1 VVYIS
6 MSKQKVFSTRRY
18 NPLTKSYILVSPL
31 RISRPW
37 SQSLEEVQEETF
49 PSYDSNCYLCPGN
62 TRNTGDTNPNYTQP
76 FMFKNDFPS
85 LSEVDKSESEDILS
99 NSPFFKETI
108 ERGTCEVI
116 CYGPKHNSHFM
127 HQSLSEIEAVI
138 TLWQERFTRISEDS
152 TIKHIQLFETRGKEV
167 GNSSPHP
174 HCQIWAQTSIP
185 SIPQTILDS
194 QAKYFQEHD
203 KSLLVEYVQQEL
215 EKSERVIATSGD
227 FVLLVPYWAE
237 WPYEMYITATKPISG
252 LHMLTKTQKN
262 DLAQILKTTS
272 QMYASIFKRPINGSP
287 YMMLVSQQ
295 PTVSD
300 TLPGIQLFFR
310 FICPLLT
317 PTRQKFQAGYEKS
330 AEPQRDIT
338 PEDAAKQ
345 LREVYNSL

>member
-1 VVYIS
+1 
-6 MSKQKVFSTRRY
+6 MSNQKLFSTRRY

-37 SQSLEEVQEETF
+37 SQTLEEVHEESF
-49 PSYDSNCYLCPGN
+49 PDFDPNCYLCPGN
-62 TRNTGDTNPNYTQP
+62 TRNTGDINPAYTQP
-76 FMFKNDFPS
+76 YMFKNDFPS
-85 LSEVDKSESEDILS
+85 LSEVEKNKVEDSISDSE
-99 NSPFFKETI
+99 FFKEKI

-116 CYGPKHNSHFM
+116 CYGPKHNTHFM
-127 HQSLSEIEAVI
+127 HQSLAEIEAVI
-138 TLWQERFTRISEDS
+138 TLWQERFNVISEDS
-152 TIKHIQLFETRGKEV
+152 NIKHIQLFETRGKEV

-194 QAKYFQEHD
+194 QVAYFQQHK

-215 EKSERVIATSGD
+215 IKDERIITRIGD
-227 FVLLVPYWAE
+227 FILLVPFWAE
-237 WPYEMYITATKPISG
+237 WPYEMYITATKSISS
-252 LHMLTKTQKN
+252 LDTLTQQQKS
-262 DLAQILKTTS
+262 DLAQILKCTS
-272 QMYASIFKRPINGSP
+272 QIYANFFLRPKNGTP

-295 PTVSD
+295 PTAGSD
-300 TLPGIQLFFR
+300 LKGVQLFFK
-310 FICPLLT
+310 FVCPLLT